1 VQSPVPGTEALA
13 VRVAPASEVQMFVRD
28 FIHVARPFE
37 SVAPRFVADAT
48 WLTAIAEDA
57 TVNGRELSA
66 VLRLDDADARLAA
79 VPSGPVRCD
88 SGPVRVRRDS
98 LVVPLT
104 ITATG
109 AGAAPELEADLEV
122 SPLGPTLC
130 QLTLNATY
138 RRAGAAGTDDTLAQ
152 RAAEVVARAFLQ
164 AVAER
169 ITADEQPA

>member
-1 VQSPVPGTEALA
+1 
-13 VRVAPASEVQMFVRD
+13 MFVRD
-28 FIHVARPFE
+28 FIHVAHPFE

-48 WLTAIAEDA
+48 WLTAIAESA
-57 TVNGRELSA
+57 TTNGRELSA
-66 VLRLDDADARLAA
+66 ALRLGDGADGAEADGA
-79 VPSGPVRCD
+79 GTVHCD

-98 LVVPLT
+98 IVVPLT
-104 ITATG
+104 ITASG
-109 AGAAPELEADLEV
+109 AGAVPELEGDLEV

-138 RRAGAAGTDDTLAQ
+138 RRAVVSGADDALAQ

-169 ITADEQPA
+169 ITTDEQPA

>member
-1 VQSPVPGTEALA
+1 
-13 VRVAPASEVQMFVRD
+13 MFVRD

-48 WLTAIAEDA
+48 WLDHGGA
-57 TVNGRELSA
+57 
-66 VLRLDDADARLAA
+66 
-79 VPSGPVRCD
+79 VRCD
-88 SGPVRVRRDS
+88 SGPVRVRHDS

-104 ITATG
+104 ITTSG
-109 AGAAPELEADLEV
+109 AGAVPELEADLEV

-130 QLTLNATY
+130 QLTLSATY
-138 RRAGAAGTDDTLAQ
+138 RRAAAAGTDDALAQ

>member
-1 VQSPVPGTEALA
+1 
-13 VRVAPASEVQMFVRD
+13 MFVRD
-28 FIHVARPFE
+28 FIHVAQPFE

-57 TVNGRELSA
+57 TVNGRELA
-66 VLRLDDADARLAA
+66 AGLRLDDPRERPEEVAPAARPGS
-79 VPSGPVRCD
+79 VQCD

-104 ITATG
+104 ITATD
-109 AGAAPELEADLEV
+109 AGAMPELEADLEV

-130 QLTLNATY
+130 QLTLSATY
-138 RRAGAAGTDDTLAQ
+138 RRAAVPGADEALAQ
-152 RAAEVVARAFLQ
+152 RAAEAVARAFLQ

-169 ITADEQPA
+169 ITADDAPA

>member
-1 VQSPVPGTEALA
+1 
-13 VRVAPASEVQMFVRD
+13 MFVRD
-28 FIHVARPFE
+28 FIHVAQPFE

-48 WLTAIAEDA
+48 WLTTIAESA
-57 TVNGRELSA
+57 TTNGRELSA
-66 VLRLDDADARLAA
+66 VLRLGDDGRGPTADGAGA
-79 VPSGPVRCD
+79 VRCD

-104 ITATG
+104 IAAG
-109 AGAAPELEADLEV
+109 DAGAVPELEADLEV

-138 RRAGAAGTDDTLAQ
+138 RRAAPGTDDALAQ